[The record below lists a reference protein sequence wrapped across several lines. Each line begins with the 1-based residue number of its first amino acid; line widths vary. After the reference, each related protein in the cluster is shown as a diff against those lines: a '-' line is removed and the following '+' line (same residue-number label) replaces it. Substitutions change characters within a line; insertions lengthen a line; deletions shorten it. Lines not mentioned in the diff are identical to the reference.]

1 MEWRCGQFTFR
12 FPRPALV
19 MGVLNVTPDSFSDG
33 GHFLKPTP
41 AVDRA
46 RQMVAEG
53 ADLVDVGGE
62 STRPGA
68 TPVEEREELRRVMPV
83 IERLQSEL
91 KVPLSI
97 DTRKVGVANRAL
109 EAGASVVN
117 DIAAGRDDP
126 MLWELL
132 ARRQAGYVTM
142 HMQGQPETMQTAPRY
157 GNVVSEV
164 ADFFQERLDRLAAAG
179 MKQEQVLLDPGI
191 GFGKSLEHNL
201 QLIAQMAQFQR
212 FGRPLLLGVSRKSF
226 LGHLLGAEVG
236 DRLPGSLACTV
247 WAVIRGVQVFRTHD
261 VGATVQALRTA
272 EALASALP
280 PTP

>member
-1 MEWRCGQFTFR
+1 
-12 FPRPALV
+12 

-33 GHFLKPTP
+33 GHFLEPTA

-46 RQMVAEG
+46 QQLVSEG

-68 TPVEEREELRRVMPV
+68 QPVAESEELRRVMPV
-83 IERLQSEL
+83 IERLRTEV

-97 DTRKVGVANRAL
+97 DTRKARVADRAL

-117 DIAAGRDDP
+117 DVAAGRDDP
-126 MLWELL
+126 VLWELL
-132 ARRQAGYVTM
+132 AYHQAGYVTM
-142 HMQGQPETMQTAPRY
+142 HMQGQPETMQAAPHY
-157 GNVVSEV
+157 GNVVNEV
-164 ADFFQERLDRLAAAG
+164 AEFFEERLARLVTAG
-179 MKQEQVLLDPGI
+179 MKREQVLLDPGI

-201 QLIAQMAQFQR
+201 QLIAQIDRFQP
-212 FGRPLLLGVSRKSF
+212 FERPLLLGVSRKSF
-226 LGHLLGAEVG
+226 LGHLLGTEVG

-247 WAVIRGVQVFRTHD
+247 WAVLRGVQVFRTHD

-280 PTP
+280 RIP